1 MLQQGLT
8 KFVERA
14 PLSAPPQEADTQPVV
29 LTGMI
34 RFRDFEVWPGDRLL
48 LRGRQPVCIG
58 SRAFDLLV
66 VLLRSRGE
74 IVSKEAIV
82 EYVWPSTTVE
92 ESNLRFQVA
101 SLRKALGA
109 DRELI
114 KSIPGRGYLFAAD
127 QDAEQDVETQSM
139 DPSSRVL
146 LRHVA
151 RHAGLGSAM
160 IEPCGVAEAG
170 VTGDE
175 ALEMLLRSAG
185 RLVAAY
191 GSIDA
196 ILGALAERRG

>member
-8 KFVERA
+8 KFVEGA
-14 PLSAPPQEADTQPVV
+14 PVSAPPPQVGAQPVV

-48 LRGRQPVCIG
+48 LRRRQPVCIG

-74 IVSKEAIV
+74 IVSKEAIF

-101 SLRKALGA
+101 SLRKALGV

-127 QDAEQDVETQSM
+127 QDAEQEFEACSTASGRM
-139 DPSSRVL
+139 LLHNVL
-146 LRHVA
+146 
-151 RHAGLGSAM
+151 RHAGSGPAM
-160 IEPCGVAEAG
+160 IEPRGAVGTGA
-170 VTGDE
+170 TGDE

-185 RLVAAY
+185 KLVAAY

-196 ILGALAERRG
+196 ILGALDERRG